1 MTENQYKEIS
11 DTYYLFEQPAPSER
25 NESLT
30 TVQTQIKP
38 YQIEDKIMMYRLKTF
53 LLPILLILPLSLSGC
68 GTEFNPER
76 MEVTLNTEYSPGGL
90 YDRTYVILTIR
101 SLDANPITLN
111 KVDVNNGRC
120 GYTARYRNPIQL
132 PAHFQMGQALELYL
146 NCSYESIV
154 KVDIETDQGAASYH
168 FK

>member
-1 MTENQYKEIS
+1 
-11 DTYYLFEQPAPSER
+11 
-25 NESLT
+25 
-30 TVQTQIKP
+30 
-38 YQIEDKIMMYRLKTF
+38 
-53 LLPILLILPLSLSGC
+53 
-68 GTEFNPER
+68 

-154 KVDIETDQGAASYH
+154 KVDIETDQGAASYR